1 MTIDT
6 INQASKPMQEGYEE
20 LLRRMAALDVEF
32 IALKLD
38 LRERLTHKE
47 TVHKPEETVQA
58 SEETETPE
66 KELIYS
72 FTENE
77 IIAIQTLLEA
87 SAELLIVMKGVT
99 ERIAGKTTMEEH
111 RYILMLQH
119 RISLLYNNCNYHF
132 PSVKKFDEWVKKC
145 INS

>member
-47 TVHKPEETVQA
+47 TVQA

-66 KELIYS
+66 GDLIYS